1 MTTDSIVGDV
11 VSRLDARKSGPGWLA
26 KCPAHDDNR
35 ASLSIGLG
43 VDGRILFRC
52 HAGCDFG
59 AITSALG
66 LDVADCFA
74 ADETR
79 PAPRPVAKKP
89 RLYPT
94 LEKAMDACLKGGTT
108 SAGRWEYHDEN
119 GQIVGAVVRFHDAAG
134 RKTYRPFSSVDG
146 GWQMVGM
153 PTPRPL
159 YGLPAV
165 VKSDA
170 KILVIVEGE
179 ACANAAARLGFTA
192 TTSAGGANAAGHTDW
207 KPASAFNEVWIIPD
221 NDPPGLL
228 YAAEVERQI
237 KSHDPACRVK
247 VFGLPDVGVGGDIV
261 DWIGNQSSHDPAILR
276 ESLSRLANASAVGA
290 GHDEK
295 PDHEADGIPWE
306 PFPIALL
313 PPVMRR
319 FVDAG
324 ASSIGCDPSYLAL
337 PILTTAGAAI
347 GATRVIELKPGWTPP
362 PILWT
367 AVIGSSSAAKSPAFA
382 ACHKLLSDPQRRW
395 HEDYTAA
402 KDRHNAAAMAHEKAL
417 KLWMRNEAGDP
428 PSAPVKPNWRRFV
441 LNDTTAQA
449 VAGIL
454 ANNPRGLILLRDE
467 LAGFFASFT
476 RFSSTSDAP
485 IWLPWYNGAGQ
496 TVDRRGRDEPLYL
509 PRPLV
514 AISGCIQP
522 AILRRYLTGDNSE
535 NGISSRFL
543 FAAPPEADRRWRD
556 EILPAGTTAAMAD
569 VMTRLLAI
577 PMRPDGLPETL
588 VLSPEAEDLFKAWV
602 NENGAAIK
610 ASDDEATKSA
620 LGKIEE
626 IPGRLSIILHHLGT
640 GTDEVMVAGATMDAA
655 IQLARWFRNEAR
667 RWYAAFHESP
677 AETNGR
683 KLIELIRKAGT
694 ITARDAQRRC
704 RWLKGSGMAEKA
716 LEQLR
721 RDGLLDHE
729 VVTRPEGGRPA
740 TVYRLRGSV
749 DTSTRPG

>member
-1 MTTDSIVGDV
+1 MAVDSIFDDI
-11 VSRLDARKSGPGWLA
+11 VSRLDAKKTSAGYTA

-35 ASLSIGLG
+35 ASLSIAQGA
-43 VDGRILFRC
+43 DGRILFRC

-59 AITSALG
+59 AITSSLG
-66 LDVADCFA
+66 LNPADCFA

-79 PAPRPVAKKP
+79 PAPRPVAKIP
-89 RLYPT
+89 FPYPT
-94 LEKAMDACLKGGTT
+94 LKKAIDCGLKSGTT
-108 SAGRWEYHDEN
+108 STKVWEYHDEN
-119 GQIVGAVVRFHDAAG
+119 GQTVGAVVRYDGAAG
-134 RKTYRPFSSVDG
+134 KKTYRPFSLVDG
-146 GWQMVGM
+146 GWYMAAM
-153 PTPRPL
+153 PAPRPL

-179 ACANAAARLGFTA
+179 KCVDAAVKLGFTA

-207 KPASAFNEVWIIPD
+207 KPASAFDQVWIIPD
-221 NDPPGLL
+221 ADEPGLA
-228 YAAEVERQI
+228 YADEVERQI
-237 KSHDPACRVK
+237 KSHDPACQVK
-247 VFGLPDVGVGGDIV
+247 VIGLPDVGIGGDIV
-261 DWIGNQSSHDPAILR
+261 DWIANQSSHDPAILR
-276 ESLSRLANASAVGA
+276 ESISRLAGASAVAVGRV
-290 GHDEK
+290 DE
-295 PDHEADGIPWE
+295 PNHEADGIPWK
-306 PFPIALL
+306 PFPVHLL

-319 FVDAG
+319 FVDDG
-324 ASSIGCDPSYLAL
+324 ASSIGCDSSYLSL

-347 GATRVIELKPGWTPP
+347 GATRVVELKPGWTAP

-417 KLWMRNEAGDP
+417 KLWMKNEAGDP
-428 PSAPVKPNWRRFV
+428 PSPPVKPSWRRFV
-441 LNDTTAQA
+441 IDDATAQS

-454 ANNPRGLILLRDE
+454 ANNPRGLVLLRDE

-485 IWLPWYNGAGQ
+485 LWLPWYNGASQ
-496 TVDRRGRDEPLYL
+496 TVDRRGRDEPLFL

-514 AISGCIQP
+514 AISGCIPP
-522 AILRRYLTGDNSE
+522 AILRRHLAGDNSE
-535 NGISSRFL
+535 NGIASRFL
-543 FAAPPEADRRWRD
+543 FAAPPETDRRWRD
-556 EILPAGTTAAMAD
+556 EILTAGASAAMAE

-577 PMRPDGLPETL
+577 QIRQDGLPETL
-588 VLSPEAEDLFKAWV
+588 VLSDEAEDRFKAWV
-602 NENGAAIK
+602 NENGAAVK
-610 ASDDEATKSA
+610 AADDEATKSA

-626 IPGRLSIILHHLGT
+626 VPGRLSIILHHMSKGA
-640 GTDEVMVAGATMDAA
+640 DEMAVSGETMANA
-655 IQLARWFRNEAR
+655 IELAQWFRNEAR
-667 RWYAAFHESP
+667 RWYAASHESP

-683 KLIELIRKAGT
+683 KLVELIRKAGT

-729 VVTRPEGGRPA
+729 VITRPEGGRPA

-749 DTSTRPG
+749 DTAARPG